1 MMMKTNKLF
10 IRAGNRRR
18 INLDHVRD
26 IMWEFDNDGGDIHV
40 TIIFSN
46 GEYLDLF
53 LDEEEFCEMLG
64 GLNHAEV

>member
-1 MMMKTNKLF
+1 MNKPF

-26 IMWEFDNDGGDIHV
+26 VRWEFDNDGGDIHV
-40 TIIFSN
+40 TVTFFN

-53 LDEEEFCEMLG
+53 LDEEEFREMLK
-64 GLNHAEV
+64 GLKNHAEV